1 VVAKHPERGWGPAT
15 LEETVADQAS
25 SNISIEADKAS
36 VMAVIA
42 DFDSYPEWA
51 SMIKKVSVDETGADG
66 RGTKVT
72 FHLDA
77 GVLKDEYTLAY
88 DWHGDDRVDW
98 HLVRGRSMK
107 SQDGSYIL
115 DENGG
120 TTEVT
125 YKLAVD
131 LNIPMLGMFKR
142 KAEKVIMDTALKG
155 LKKRVESGG

>member
-1 VVAKHPERGWGPAT
+1 MAE
-15 LEETVADQAS
+15 QAS
-25 SNISIEADKAS
+25 SSITIKADKSS

-42 DFDSYPEWA
+42 DFESYPEWA
-51 SMIKKVSVDETGADG
+51 SMIKKVEVEETGEGG
-66 RGTKVT
+66 RGNRVAFT
-72 FHLDA
+72 LDA

-98 HLVRGRSMK
+98 HLVKGKALK

-115 DENGG
+115 ETAGG
-120 TTEVT
+120 ETEVT
-125 YKLAVD
+125 YRLSVD

-155 LKKRVESGG
+155 LKKRVEG